1 MRHVKSMRLLPVVFL
16 AVTAGMLSLSCRKM
30 PDNIIP
36 PEKMAG
42 VMADV
47 YVGEAVMESS
57 PQLFTTDSARR
68 AFKQAIFARN
78 GVTTAEV
85 DTSLFWY
92 GYNTEEYL
100 KVCERTEEILHERI
114 AEAESKGAKAASTT
128 RSMSLDG
135 DSVNL
140 WTGPSAIRNSLLNPT
155 DFITFSIPRDKNWER
170 GDRYTL
176 SGKGVMTHHP
186 VEMVLAVDYNDG
198 NTEYVTLRRDASE
211 RTQRLVLVLDSM
223 KTASTVYGYVRY
235 TPSEGEVSYLDSLS
249 LVRTRGKNDNKAARA
264 NQLHTRSR

>member
-1 MRHVKSMRLLPVVFL
+1 MHTVKTMRMLPAVIL
-16 AVTAGMLSLSCRKM
+16 AIAAGMLSQGCRKQ
-30 PDNIIP
+30 PANIIP
-36 PEKMAG
+36 TEKMAH

-57 PQLFTTDSARR
+57 PQLFPTDSARR

-100 KVCERTEEILHERI
+100 KVCERTEEIIHERI

-128 RSMSLDG
+128 RSMSIDG

-140 WTGPSAIRNSLLNPT
+140 WSGPSAIRNSLQNPT
-155 DFITFSIPRDKNWER
+155 DYITFSIPRDKNWER

-176 SGKGVMTHHP
+176 SGKGILTHHP
-186 VEMVLAVDYNDG
+186 IEMVLAVDYNDG

-211 RTQRLVLVLDSM
+211 RTQRLTLVLDSM
-223 KTASTVYGYVRY
+223 KTATSVYGYVHY
-235 TPSEGEVSYLDSLS
+235 KPSDGEVSYLDSLS
-249 LVRTRGKNDNKAARA
+249 LVRTRGKNDNKKARA
-264 NQLHTRSR
+264 NQLHTRYR